1 MVPPQ
6 VSVLPDIGLVIARLL
21 PAVRPVTPQGEANA
35 AAMPCSL
42 HVFSAVCSPEAVQS
56 VAVEHVP
63 SSARAGRNRPRRS
76 SRHVPRGKAGLL
88 GVNFGQTEG
97 TA

>member
-6 VSVLPDIGLVIARLL
+6 VSVFPEIGLVIARLL
-21 PAVRPVTPQGEANA
+21 PAVTPQGKANA

-42 HVFSAVCSPEAVQS
+42 DVFSAIFSPEDVQS
-56 VAVEHVP
+56 VAVERVP
-63 SSARAGRNRPRRS
+63 SSARTGRNRPRRS

>member
-6 VSVLPDIGLVIARLL
+6 VSVLPEIGLVIARLL
-21 PAVRPVTPQGEANA
+21 PAVTPQGEANA
-35 AAMPCSL
+35 AAMSCSL
-42 HVFSAVCSPEAVQS
+42 HVFFFSAVCSPEAVQS

-63 SSARAGRNRPRRS
+63 SSARTGRNRPRRS

>member
-6 VSVLPDIGLVIARLL
+6 VSVLPEIGLVIARLL
-21 PAVRPVTPQGEANA
+21 PAVTPLGEANA
-35 AAMPCSL
+35 AAMPCSVD
-42 HVFSAVCSPEAVQS
+42 VFSAVCSLEAVQS

-63 SSARAGRNRPRRS
+63 SSARTGRNRPRRG
-76 SRHVPRGKAGLL
+76 SRHVPRGRAGLL